1 MEEAGEVRLLL
12 GIAFVFFLITL
23 RIFTAISLE
32 SARKICIFTEKK
44 TGRPAVF
51 VCVFFAP
58 AILANKYLHSP
69 QYLT

>member
-32 SARKICIFTEKK
+32 SARKICIFTQKK
-44 TGRPAVF
+44 NGSAPVT